1 MSKEKPLASM
11 TALVTGASR
20 GIGAETALALA
31 ARGAAL
37 LVHYNSSEQRA
48 ARVAE
53 RIRASGGDADLVR
66 ADLSCEE
73 EIRAFAASLRKR
85 ETPIDILVNNA
96 GSLIKR
102 SRFLDITEDLWNR
115 VLTLNLSSAFLISQA
130 VLPAMVQ
137 RRKGVIVN
145 ISSVAVR
152 FGGGI
157 GAVAYSSAKAA
168 LSTMTKGLAREFAPQ
183 GIRINAVSPGTIDT
197 DYHAQFSTAPALEA
211 TAKATP
217 MGRIGTSAE
226 VADVVAFLCTDEA
239 RFIQGQCIEVNGGF
253 LMV

>member
-1 MSKEKPLASM
+1 MSENKPFQGL

-20 GIGAETALALA
+20 GIGAETAWGLAS
-31 ARGAAL
+31 RGASVLIHYHSGHESAAQ
-37 LVHYNSSEQRA
+37 LV
-48 ARVAE
+48 E
-53 RIRASGGDADLVR
+53 RICQSGGQASAVS
-66 ADLSCEE
+66 ADLSRSEG
-73 EIRAFAASLRKR
+73 IHHLLDWLAQRPA
-85 ETPIDILVNNA
+85 PVDILVNNA
-96 GSLIKR
+96 GSLIQR
-102 SRFLDITEDLWNR
+102 SRFLEITEELWHR

-145 ISSVAVR
+145 ISSVAAR

-183 GIRINAVSPGTIDT
+183 GVRINAVSPGTIDT
-197 DYHAQFSTAPALEA
+197 DYHAQFSTAQDLEA
-211 TAKATP
+211 AAKATP
-217 MGRIGTSAE
+217 LGRIGTSAE
-226 VADVVAFLCTDEA
+226 VADVVAFLCSEEA
-239 RFIQGQCIEVNGGF
+239 RFIQGQTIEVNGGF